1 MVTAKRHIVVR
12 ADDLL
17 IVNGM
22 ILDGEVLKA
31 IVNPEKRLLWGFVK
45 HGPDIRPVCY
55 SEEKVIWLDREE
67 EDVR

>member
-45 HGPDIRPVCY
+45 HGPDIRLVCY
-55 SEEKVIWLDREE
+55 SEEKVIWLGREE